1 VIHDRRIALLA
12 TGGLLAALSGCG
24 GSSTRTIVRTASRT
38 TPAAATASTTT
49 TTVTAT
55 PAVPVYFQGVAGP
68 AAQRPATLE
77 LTADGTLEVERVQWS
92 SWGGPEA
99 TGTGNALYHG
109 CTPNCAAAQPHS
121 AVVSVRLSDPRVCGG
136 RRYYSGITLTLS
148 SGALLDRQFLE
159 RSWSPC

>member
-1 VIHDRRIALLA
+1 MRLRVLLA
-12 TGGLLAALSGCG
+12 GGLLAVLPGCG
-24 GSSTRTIVRTASRT
+24 ASTRTVVKTTSQ
-38 TPAAATASTTT
+38 TPATAPAPTTGTVT
-49 TTVTAT
+49 TTVTET
-55 PAVPVYFQGVAGP
+55 PSAPVYFQAAAGP

-77 LTADGTLEVERVQWS
+77 LTADGTLEVERVQWT

-109 CTPNCAAAQPHS
+109 CTPNCAAAQGHS

-136 RRYYSGITLTLS
+136 RRYYSGITLSFS
-148 SGALLDRQFLE
+148 SGALLDKQFLQ